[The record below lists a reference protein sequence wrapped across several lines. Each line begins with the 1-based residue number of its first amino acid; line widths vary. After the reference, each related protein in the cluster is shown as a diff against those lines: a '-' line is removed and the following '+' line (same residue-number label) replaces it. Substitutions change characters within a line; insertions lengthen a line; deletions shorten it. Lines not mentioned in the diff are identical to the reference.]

1 MAVEAFQT
9 VQAVYDAFLRG
20 DADGILRLCTDDVS
34 WGIET
39 VSTAAPWY
47 GIRRGH
53 VGVAQFLTQ
62 VGETLEILE
71 FTHTTTVGDG
81 QEVMTRVRFRA
92 RARQTGRD
100 ISTDLMHYFKFRDNR
115 ICFWRGSEDIAQ
127 TEQALQASESQP
139 LEHLTSGPQGKM
151 SGQLSGQMSGQLFS
165 IENPLRSF
173 RAASNSVLSAVRGR
187 RWRGQIR

>member
-1 MAVEAFQT
+1 MTVEAFQT
-9 VQAVYDAFLRG
+9 VQAAYDAFQRG

-39 VSTAAPWY
+39 VSTVAPWY

-53 VGVAQFLTQ
+53 VGVAEFLTQ

-71 FTHTTTVGDG
+71 FTHTTTVGDD
-81 QEVMTRVRFRA
+81 QEVMTRVKFRA
-92 RARQTGRD
+92 RARQTGHD
-100 ISTDLMHYFKFRDNR
+100 ISTDLMHYFKLRDNQ

-127 TEQALQASESQP
+127 TEQALRAPESQH

-165 IENPLRSF
+165 IEKPLRSV
-173 RAASNSVLSAVRGR
+173 RAASNSVLSAVRGWR
-187 RWRGQIR
+187 RRQIR